1 MPFILGDFKTNQV
14 FHCVCISN
22 SESGLLHKHEKISQT
37 EPEQYH
43 MVSQVC
49 PWVKYFT
56 FAYNYTETSDNRPHN
71 TCVEVKLRYIGMV
84 FFCSPLN
91 DSFVVIFEG
100 QCSFSFAKMQ
110 TSVV

>member
-1 MPFILGDFKTNQV
+1 MQ
-14 FHCVCISN
+14 
-22 SESGLLHKHEKISQT
+22 LLFGFVIQHRGEGERECDACQDQT
-37 EPEQYH
+37 
-43 MVSQVC
+43 MVAKETTVGVAPMQL
-49 PWVKYFT
+49 T